1 MALDVVSMAIA
12 RNYTDRSIEGLGA
25 IKGAPCTIKSQTE
38 TDDYYII
45 TFEWTGTNGTKET
58 SQLIIKK
65 PKDGKSAYDVAVENG
80 FTGTEQ
86 EWLDSLGTKITI
98 DDAVTETS
106 NNAVS
111 SKAVKAYVDASMK
124 TEVKTEVSEQ
134 IKTEIG
140 DTVQTIIEEKMSENM
155 ATASNDDIDS
165 LFA

>member
-1 MALDVVSMAIA
+1 MAIDLVSMILA
-12 RNYTDRSIEGLGA
+12 NDYTEESLLGGGAVVGKNVTVSSITSIEGGNRV
-25 IKGAPCTIKSQTE
+25 
-38 TDDYYII
+38 
-45 TFEWTGTNGTKET
+45 TFSYTLDNGTVKT
-58 SQLIIKK
+58 SSL
-65 PKDGKSAYDVAVENG
+65 DVMNGKSAYDVAVENG

-98 DDAVTETS
+98 DDTVTETS
-106 NNAVS
+106 DNAVS

-140 DTVQTIIEEKMSENM
+140 DTVQTTIEEKMAENM
-155 ATASNDDIDS
+155 GTASNDDIDS

>member
-1 MALDVVSMAIA
+1 MALDKKALAAAKRYVASTA
-12 RNYTDRSIEGLGA
+12 DSLGSL
-25 IKGAPCTIKSQTE
+25 KGAPCTIKSQTE
-38 TDDYYII
+38 TDDSYII
-45 TFEWTGTNGTKET
+45 TFEWTGTSGTKET

-86 EWLDSLGTKITI
+86 EWLNSLGTKITI
-98 DDAVTETS
+98 DDTVTETS
-106 NNAVS
+106 DNAVS

-140 DTVQTIIEEKMSENM
+140 DTVQTTIEEKMAENM
-155 ATASNDDIDS
+155 ETASNDEIDS

>member
-1 MALDVVSMAIA
+1 MGLEILTLGSSKTYTRESLLGGGAVVGKNVTIASITPITGGNRVTFSYTLDDGTVKTSSLDVM
-12 RNYTDRSIEGLGA
+12 N
-25 IKGAPCTIKSQTE
+25 
-38 TDDYYII
+38 
-45 TFEWTGTNGTKET
+45 
-58 SQLIIKK
+58 
-65 PKDGKSAYDVAVENG
+65 GKSAYDVAVENG

-98 DDAVTETS
+98 DDTVTETS
-106 NNAVS
+106 DNAVS

-140 DTVQTIIEEKMSENM
+140 DTVQTTIEEKMAENM
-155 ATASNDDIDS
+155 GTASNDDIDS